1 MLIRAVLTILLF
13 CSFQMAKLPKI
24 IETNKLKKNLPPLS
38 ILTSK
43 SPKKIVEKKIDTC
56 IDLSFDTVKILKMA
70 SKYIELEFTIRN
82 HGTVPAPIFGKKRGK
97 SDNIAV
103 HFYFSGTN
111 RMTRGALFVD
121 GIYLTKGLKTT
132 KGMLAPNAIYTER
145 LKLSLK
151 KRISF
156 YGVILLQLDAFD
168 ILRQECD
175 ETNNVHSITPRWY

>member
-13 CSFQMAKLPKI
+13 CSFQMVQNSKN
-24 IETNKLKKNLPPLS
+24 TVDNKPTKKLPPLS
-38 ILTSK
+38 ISSK
-43 SPKKIVEKKIDTC
+43 KAVQKDIVPC
-56 IDLSFDTVKILKMA
+56 IDLVFDTVQVVRHEN
-70 SKYIELEFTIRN
+70 KYIELEFSIRN
-82 HGTVPAPIFGKKRGK
+82 RGTIAAPIFGTKRGK
-97 SDNIAV
+97 KDNIAV

-121 GIYLTKGLKTT
+121 GIYLTKGLKAT
-132 KGMLAPNAIYTER
+132 KGMLAPNAVYTQR

-175 ETNNVHSITPRWY
+175 ETNNVQSITPRWY

>member
-13 CSFQMAKLPKI
+13 CSFQVAKLPKI
-24 IETNKLKKNLPPLS
+24 IETNKLKRNLPPLS

-43 SPKKIVEKKIDTC
+43 TPKKAVVKKIESC
-56 IDLSFDTVKILKMA
+56 IDLSFDTVKVLKRTG
-70 SKYIELEFTIRN
+70 KYIELEFTIRN
-82 HGTVPAPIFGKKRGK
+82 RGTVPAPIFGLKRGK
-97 SDNIAV
+97 SDNVAV
-103 HFYFSGTN
+103 HFYFSGTD

-121 GIYLTKGLKTT
+121 GIYLTKGLKQT
-132 KGMLAPNAIYTER
+132 KGLLSPNAVYTER

-175 ETNNVHSITPRWY
+175 ETNNVQGIIPRWY